1 MTRKRFNKL
10 IKAEMI
16 QMVNILS
23 KVHPSYR
30 YANKVLYRLNIH
42 ANDPDKIW
50 PDISY
55 AELYRLYTKFGNMSI
70 KGELNAVFGE

>member
-16 QMVNILS
+16 QTVNKLS

-30 YANKVLYRLNIH
+30 YANKVLYQLDIH

-50 PDISY
+50 PDTSY
-55 AELYRLYTKFGNMSI
+55 DELYGLYTKFGRMSI
-70 KGELNAVFGE
+70 NGELNK